1 MARSY
6 QKKRLQTHDLLKWWI
21 VEVIVFAAMVMGQ
34 ISDFARES
42 LAGIKRPQGCM
53 IKTKHSVA
61 YLIVDSTIEYKVETH
76 QVVTLLHLSFPIKD
90 LPTDLYYDHHLHLD
104 DLYQI
109 LMKMGIMVNWNLL
122 ESHRTWLS
130 IKHYHEPT
138 INCQDTSGQRMRGQH
153 QQTSPGRHTLNA
165 HFHPWGFLM
174 L

>member
-1 MARSY
+1 
-6 QKKRLQTHDLLKWWI
+6 
-21 VEVIVFAAMVMGQ
+21 MVMGQ

-122 ESHRTWLS
+122 ESHRT
-130 IKHYHEPT
+130 
-138 INCQDTSGQRMRGQH
+138 
-153 QQTSPGRHTLNA
+153 
-165 HFHPWGFLM
+165 
-174 L
+174 